1 MSSGNNGET
10 IASNIALSSSKM
22 ALTAFEH
29 HIEEK
34 LNEKTEK
41 QEPANSN
48 SKTKPNAP
56 KSF

>member
-1 MSSGNNGET
+1 MSSSSSNEK
-10 IASNIALSSSKM
+10 IASQIALSSSKM
-22 ALTAFEH
+22 ALTAFER

-41 QEPANSN
+41 QETANS
-48 SKTKPNAP
+48 KPKVNINGT